1 MFYVYHLYPNKYFNF
16 LDIKLKQNNHLH
28 LPKYGHPRQRHYK
41 MTDVNADFNPDY
53 HTLVESFPVLYGT
66 EKNGKTRVWI
76 AKIYLKGK
84 SKGVQTQPPAPA
96 PAPAF
101 ATIEHGQLEGKLQMT
116 IREYTEGKNIG
127 KKNETTPLQQC
138 IAETKRKW
146 TDKHEKES
154 YQETMNHDQAQAQA
168 LTSAP
173 DPDQPLQHQPSKK
186 YFPMLAHTF
195 VPAAAATAK
204 KNNIEFPCFVQPKLD
219 GLRCI
224 MYRDPVTSELHC
236 QSRTGSYFDTMD
248 HIKTS
253 LGPVFAKHPN
263 TIFDG
268 ELYTTEIPFEEL
280 AGLIKKK
287 KLTPS
292 DKERLCAIQYHI
304 YDIVD
309 ETKPFEDR
317 HAMIRK
323 IFARHAASSLL
334 SPHSQHPDHMPLFI
348 RLVPTTEAKTPADFR
363 RQFGEFIETGYEGI
377 MLRNKKG
384 MYRCNYR
391 SHDLQKYKEF
401 LEDEFPIVGFTQGD
415 GRDKGTI
422 IWICVT
428 KEGKEFSVRPRGT
441 MEHRR
446 KLFQTGEKYVGK
458 KLTIIYQ
465 ELTEEGKP
473 RFPVGKDVRDKY

>member
-1 MFYVYHLYPNKYFNF
+1 
-16 LDIKLKQNNHLH
+16 
-28 LPKYGHPRQRHYK
+28 
-41 MTDVNADFNPDY
+41 MTDVDANFNPNH
-53 HTLVESFPVLYGT
+53 HTLIESLPVLYCT
-66 EKNGKTRVWI
+66 EKNGKTRVWV

-84 SKGVQTQPPAPA
+84 SKSAQAQAQQ
-96 PAPAF
+96 APAF
-101 ATIEHGQLEGKLQMT
+101 ATIEHGQLDGKLQLT

-127 KKNETTPLQQC
+127 RKNETTPLQQC

-154 YQETMNHDQAQAQA
+154 YQETIQDEASASA
-168 LTSAP
+168 SAP
-173 DPDQPLQHQPSKK
+173 DQQPPPHQHTKK

-195 VPAAAATAK
+195 EPATITAK
-204 KNNIEFPCFVQPKLD
+204 KNNIVFPCFVQPKLD

-224 MYRDPVTSELHC
+224 MYRDPITTELHC
-236 QSRTGSYFDTMD
+236 QSRTGAYFDTMD

-253 LGPVFAKHPN
+253 LASVFAKHPAVV
-263 TIFDG
+263 FDG

-292 DKERLCAIQYHI
+292 DKDRLRAIEYHI

-317 HAMIRK
+317 HAMLRK
-323 IFARHAASSLL
+323 IFAQNAASRMA
-334 SPHSQHPDHMPLFI
+334 SPHVTSTSASTSDHLPQFI
-348 RLVPTTEAKTPADFR
+348 RLVPTTEAKTPANFKAL
-363 RQFGEFIETGYEGI
+363 FSEFIDSGYEGI

-401 LEDEFPIVGFTQGD
+401 LEDEFLIVGFTQGD

>member
-1 MFYVYHLYPNKYFNF
+1 
-16 LDIKLKQNNHLH
+16 
-28 LPKYGHPRQRHYK
+28 
-41 MTDVNADFNPDY
+41 MTDVNDDFNPDY
-53 HTLVESFPVLYGT
+53 HTLVESLPILYGT

-76 AKIYLKGK
+76 AKIYLNGK
-84 SKGVQTQPPAPA
+84 SKGAQTH
-96 PAPAF
+96 APAF
-101 ATIEHGQLEGKLQMT
+101 ATIEHGQLDGKLQMT

-138 IAETKRKW
+138 ISETKRKW

-154 YQETMNHDQAQAQA
+154 YQDMMMNHDPEKADEQ
-168 LTSAP
+168 AP
-173 DPDQPLQHQPSKK
+173 DPAKK

-195 VPAAAATAK
+195 EPANATATATK
-204 KNNIEFPCFVQPKLD
+204 KNNIVFPCFVQPKLD

-224 MYRDPVTSELHC
+224 MYRDPVTSDLHC
-236 QSRTGSYFDTMD
+236 QSRTGSYFETMD

-253 LGPVFAKHPN
+253 LAPVFAKHPN

-292 DKERLCAIQYHI
+292 DKDRLCAIEYHI

-309 ETKPFEDR
+309 ETKSFEER

-323 IFARHAASSLL
+323 IFAQNAASKMA
-334 SPHSQHPDHMPLFI
+334 SPHAHAPDSNHLPQFI
-348 RLVPTTEAKTPADFR
+348 RLVPTTEAKTPADFKAL
-363 RQFGEFIETGYEGI
+363 FGEFIETGYEGI

-401 LEDEFPIVGFTQGD
+401 LEDEFSIVGFTQGD

>member
-1 MFYVYHLYPNKYFNF
+1 MS
-16 LDIKLKQNNHLH
+16 DAA
-28 LPKYGHPRQRHYK
+28 
-41 MTDVNADFNPDY
+41 TDFDPET
-53 HTLVESFPVLYGT
+53 HTLVQEFPILYGT
-66 EKNGKTRVWI
+66 EKNGKTKVWI

-84 SKGVQTQPPAPA
+84 HTSASALASSQIHAL
-96 PAPAF
+96 
-101 ATIEHGQLEGKLQMT
+101 ATIEHGQLEGKKQLT
-116 IREYTEGKNIG
+116 IRDYTEGKNIG

-154 YQETMNHDQAQAQA
+154 YQETMTTDQAQTQA
-168 LTSAP
+168 SATSTTATT
-173 DPDQPLQHQPSKK
+173 DPPPAKK

-195 VPAAAATAK
+195 EPATTAAK
-204 KNNIEFPCFVQPKLD
+204 KNNIVFPCFVQPKLD

-224 MYRDPVTSELHC
+224 MYRDPVTGDLHC

-253 LGPVFAKHPN
+253 LAPIFAKHPN

-287 KLTPS
+287 KLTPA
-292 DKERLCAIQYHI
+292 DKDRLRAIEYHI
-304 YDIVD
+304 YDMIDTQD
-309 ETKPFEDR
+309 EAKTFEDR
-317 HAMIRK
+317 HATIRK
-323 IFARHAASSLL
+323 IFAQNAASRMA
-334 SPHSQHPDHMPLFI
+334 SPHAHAHAHAQAPNSDHMPHFI

-363 RQFGEFIETGYEGI
+363 AQFSEFIEAGYEGI

-384 MYRCNYR
+384 VYRCNYR

-428 KEGKEFSVRPRGT
+428 KEGKEFSVRPRGS

>member
-1 MFYVYHLYPNKYFNF
+1 MSEIDN
-16 LDIKLKQNNHLH
+16 QN
-28 LPKYGHPRQRHYK
+28 
-41 MTDVNADFNPDY
+41 
-53 HTLVESFPVLYGT
+53 TLVQEFPVLYGT
-66 EKNGKTRVWI
+66 EKNGKTKVWV
-76 AKIYLKGK
+76 AKIYLEGK
-84 SKGVQTQPPAPA
+84 HTSASALASTQIH
-96 PAPAF
+96 AF
-101 ATIEHGQLEGKLQMT
+101 ATIEHGQQDGKKQLT

-146 TDKHEKES
+146 TDKREKES
-154 YQETMNHDQAQAQA
+154 YQETTPDQAP
-168 LTSAP
+168 LTTPATPTPTAP
-173 DPDQPLQHQPSKK
+173 TAPQPIAKK

-195 VPAAAATAK
+195 EPTTATAK
-204 KNNIEFPCFVQPKLD
+204 KNNITFPCFTQPKLD

-253 LGPVFAKHPN
+253 LAPVFAKHPN
-263 TIFDG
+263 LVFDG

-287 KLTPS
+287 KLTPN
-292 DKERLCAIQYHI
+292 DQERLHAIQYHI

-309 ETKPFEDR
+309 ETKPFEER
-317 HAMIRK
+317 HAMLRK
-323 IFARHAASSLL
+323 IFAQNAASRMA
-334 SPHSQHPDHMPLFI
+334 SPHAHAPNSDHMPQFI
-348 RLVPTTEAKTPADFR
+348 CLVPTTEAKTPADFR
-363 RQFGEFIETGYEGI
+363 AQFGEFIEAGYEGI

-401 LEDEFPIVGFTQGD
+401 LEDEFSIVGFTQGD

-428 KEGKEFSVRPRGT
+428 KEGKEFSVRPRGS

-446 KLFQTGEKYVGK
+446 KLFETGEKYVGK